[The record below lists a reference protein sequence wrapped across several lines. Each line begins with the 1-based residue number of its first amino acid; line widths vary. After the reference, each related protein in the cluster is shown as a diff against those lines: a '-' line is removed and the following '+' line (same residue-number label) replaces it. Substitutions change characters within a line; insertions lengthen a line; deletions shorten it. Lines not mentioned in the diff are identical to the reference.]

1 MREPL
6 LYLSLYFKQHR
17 SEYYDLLQQVRQA
30 GDWEGWVAYFME
42 AIRETSQ
49 QAVSTATRLSDI
61 IRADR
66 GAVQELGRIAGSA
79 YRVFDLLA
87 ERPLLSIPVIC
98 RRTGLVP
105 NTVIKVM
112 RALQDSGIVKEVTG
126 RKRNRMFSYD
136 RYMKILTEGTEP
148 LE

>member
-1 MREPL
+1 
-6 LYLSLYFKQHR
+6 
-17 SEYYDLLQQVRQA
+17 
-30 GDWEGWVAYFME
+30 ME

-49 QAVSTATRLSDI
+49 QAVSTATQLSDI

-66 GAVQELGRIAGSA
+66 DAVQALGRIAGSA
-79 YRVFDLLA
+79 YRVFDLMA

-112 RALQDSGIVKEVTG
+112 HALQDSGIVKEVTG
-126 RKRNRMFSYD
+126 RKRNRMFSYE
-136 RYMKILTEGTEP
+136 RYMKVLTEGTEP